1 MMQDYFAQRLRVLR
15 IIIAA
20 MSFGLLAFTVVVTV
34 SVVTGAMEINDAPAS
49 IYLTILGM
57 MAAGEL
63 VAYFVMR
70 QATLKSTREKVE
82 SQTQEDQRELA
93 LVGGYA
99 VLTIIG
105 GAMVEG
111 LGLFGAVIVLLTGR
125 VEIAFA
131 PGLAIV
137 LLMILVFPT
146 KAKAAGF
153 VAAVTGEHRTMDQ
166 T

>member
-1 MMQDYFAQRLRVLR
+1 MMKDYFAERLRVLR

-20 MSFGLLAFTVVVTV
+20 MSFGLLAFTVIATV
-34 SVVTGAMEINDAPAS
+34 LVVTGAIEINNELTS
-49 IYLTILGM
+49 IFLAVLGM
-57 MAAGEL
+57 MAAGQL
-63 VAYFVMR
+63 GAYFVVR
-70 QATLKSTREKVE
+70 QGILKSTREKVE
-82 SQTQEDQRELA
+82 SQTQENQRELA

-125 VEIAFA
+125 LEIVFA

-137 LLMILVFPT
+137 LLMMLVFPT

-153 VAAVTGEHRTMDQ
+153 VTAVTGEHRTVDQ
-166 T
+166 S